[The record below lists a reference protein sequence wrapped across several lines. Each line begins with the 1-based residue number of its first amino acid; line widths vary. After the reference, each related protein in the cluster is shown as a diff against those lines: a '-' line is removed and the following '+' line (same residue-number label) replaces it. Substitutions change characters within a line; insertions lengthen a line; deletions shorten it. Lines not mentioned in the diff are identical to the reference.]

1 MSILVF
7 DIESV
12 PDYESGRK
20 IHKLSDDLSD
30 KDVVKAMQHLQFQKS
45 GSEFMPLHLQKI
57 VAISVVFEKHD
68 QLKVWSL
75 GNKDS
80 DEKEIIQR
88 FFEGLEQ
95 HTPTLVSWNGG
106 GFDLPVINYRA
117 LLHGVQAPRYWE
129 TGDDDSSFRY
139 NNYISRF
146 HWRHTDLM
154 DVLANY
160 QPRAGAKLDQI
171 ATMLGFPGKL
181 GMDGGLVWEKFQ
193 QGAIDEI
200 RNYCETDVLNTYL
213 VYLQFEMIRG
223 RCSRGLLVQK
233 MERVKDMLR
242 ESGEGHLEEFLDA
255 SIDALL
261 QAHPYQMPQFDVMT
275 VENQLVVKEKH

>member
-12 PDYESGRK
+12 PDYEAGRK
-20 IHKLSDDLSD
+20 IHKLTDDLSD
-30 KDVVKAMQHLQFQKS
+30 KDVVKAMQHLQLQKS

-57 VAISVVFEKHD
+57 VAISVVFEKGD

-75 GNKDS
+75 GNVDS

-88 FFEGLEQ
+88 FYEGIEQ

-106 GFDLPVINYRA
+106 GFDLPVLNYRS

-171 ATMLGFPGKL
+171 ATMLGFPGKF
-181 GMDGGLVWEKFQ
+181 GMDGSLVWDKFQ
-193 QGAIDEI
+193 EGAINEI

-223 RCSRGLLVQK
+223 RCSRGLLEQK
-233 MERVKDMLR
+233 IERVKQLLR
-242 ESGEGHLEEFLDA
+242 DSKEGHLLEFL
-255 SIDALL
+255 
-261 QAHPYQMPQFDVMT
+261 QVW
-275 VENQLVVKEKH
+275 EEG

>member
-12 PDYESGRK
+12 PDYEAGRK
-20 IHKLSDDLSD
+20 IHKLTDDLSD

-57 VAISVVFEKHD
+57 VAISVLFEKGD
-68 QLKVWSL
+68 TIKVWSL

-80 DEKEIIQR
+80 SEKEIIQR
-88 FFEGLEQ
+88 FFEGIEQ

-106 GFDLPVINYRA
+106 GFDLPVLNYRS
-117 LLHGVQAPRYWE
+117 LLHGIQAPRYWE
-129 TGDDDSSFRY
+129 TGDDDTSFRY

-154 DVLANY
+154 DVLANF

-171 ATMLGFPGKL
+171 ATMLGYPGKF
-181 GMDGGLVWEKFQ
+181 GMDGSLVWEKFQ
-193 QGAIDEI
+193 EGAIDEI

-213 VYLQFEMIRG
+213 VFLQFEMIRG
-223 RCSRGLLVQK
+223 HCSRGLLEQK
-233 MERVKDMLR
+233 LERVKQLLR
-242 ESGEGHLEEFLDA
+242 ESEEDHLLEFL
-255 SIDALL
+255 
-261 QAHPYQMPQFDVMT
+261 QVW
-275 VENQLVVKEKH
+275 EEG

>member
-12 PDYESGRK
+12 PDYEAGRK
-20 IHKLSDDLSD
+20 IHKLMPDLSD
-30 KDVVKAMQHLQFQKS
+30 QDVVKAMQHLQFQKS

-57 VAISVVFEKHD
+57 VAISVVFEKGD

-75 GNKDS
+75 GHADA

-88 FFEGLEQ
+88 FFEGIEQ

-106 GFDLPVINYRA
+106 GFDLPVLHYRA
-117 LLHGVQAPRYWE
+117 LLHGVPAPRYWE
-129 TGDDDSSFRY
+129 TGDDDNSFRY

-160 QPRAGAKLDQI
+160 QPRGGAKLDQI
-171 ATMLGFPGKL
+171 ATMLGLPGKL
-181 GMDGGLVWEKFQ
+181 GMDGSLVWEKYQ
-193 QGAIDEI
+193 QGAMDDI
-200 RNYCETDVLNTYL
+200 RHYCETDVLNTYL
-213 VYLQFEMIRG
+213 VFLQFEMIRG
-223 RCSRGLLVQK
+223 RCSRELLAQK
-233 MERVKDMLR
+233 QARVKQLLSDSQR
-242 ESGEGHLEEFLDA
+242 DHLLEFLRA
-255 SIDALL
+255 W
-261 QAHPYQMPQFDVMT
+261 
-275 VENQLVVKEKH
+275 EEG

>member
-12 PDYESGRK
+12 PDFEAGRK
-20 IHKLSDDLSD
+20 IHKLTDDLSD

-57 VAISVVFEKHD
+57 VAISVLFENRD

-80 DEKEIIQR
+80 DESEIIQR
-88 FFEGLEQ
+88 FYEGVEQ

-106 GFDLPVINYRA
+106 GFDLPVLNYRS
-117 LLHGVQAPRYWE
+117 LLHGIQAPRYWE
-129 TGDDDSSFRY
+129 TGEDDSSFRY

-146 HWRHTDLM
+146 HSRHTDLM

-171 ATMLGFPGKL
+171 ATMLGFPGKF
-181 GMDGGLVWEKFQ
+181 GMDGSLVWEKFQ
-193 QGAIDEI
+193 EGAIDEI

-213 VYLQFEMIRG
+213 VYLQFDMIRG
-223 RCSRGLLVQK
+223 RCSRGLLEQK
-233 MERVKDMLR
+233 LERVKQLLR
-242 ESGEGHLEEFLDA
+242 DSGESHLEEFL
-255 SIDALL
+255 
-261 QAHPYQMPQFDVMT
+261 QVW
-275 VENQLVVKEKH
+275 EEG

>member
-57 VAISVVFEKHD
+57 VAISVVFEKYD

-88 FFEGLEQ
+88 FFEGIEQ

-106 GFDLPVINYRA
+106 GFDLPVLNYRS
-117 LLHGVQAPRYWE
+117 LIHSVQAPRYWE
-129 TGDDDSSFRY
+129 TGDDDTSFRY

-154 DVLANY
+154 DVLANF

-171 ATMLGFPGKL
+171 ATMLGFPGKF
-181 GMDGGLVWEKFQ
+181 GMDGSLVWDKFQ
-193 QGAIDEI
+193 QGEIEEI

-223 RCSRGLLVQK
+223 RCSRGLLAQK
-233 MERVKDMLR
+233 IERVKDLLR
-242 ESGEGHLEEFLDA
+242 ESGESHLEEFLEVWEQ
-255 SIDALL
+255 I
-261 QAHPYQMPQFDVMT
+261 
-275 VENQLVVKEKH
+275 

>member
-12 PDYESGRK
+12 PDYEAGRK

-57 VAISVVFEKHD
+57 VAISVLFEKGD
-68 QLKVWSL
+68 TLKVWSL
-75 GNKDS
+75 GNVQS
-80 DEKEIIQR
+80 NEKEIIQR
-88 FFEGLEQ
+88 FYEGVDQ

-106 GFDLPVINYRA
+106 GFDLPVLNYRS
-117 LLHGVQAPRYWE
+117 LLHGIQAPRYWE

-171 ATMLGFPGKL
+171 ATMLGFPGKF
-181 GMDGGLVWEKFQ
+181 GMDGSLVWEKFQ
-193 QGAIDEI
+193 EGAIEEI

-213 VYLQFEMIRG
+213 VFLQFEMIRG
-223 RCSRGLLVQK
+223 RCSRGLLEQK
-233 MERVKDMLR
+233 LERVKQLLR
-242 ESGEGHLEEFLDA
+242 DSEEDHLLEFL
-255 SIDALL
+255 
-261 QAHPYQMPQFDVMT
+261 QVW
-275 VENQLVVKEKH
+275 EEG

>member
-12 PDYESGRK
+12 PDYEAGRK
-20 IHKLSDDLSD
+20 IHKLTDDLSD

-57 VAISVVFEKHD
+57 VAISVLFENRD

-80 DEKEIIQR
+80 DEEEIIKR
-88 FFEGLEQ
+88 FFEGIEQ

-106 GFDLPVINYRA
+106 GFDLPVLNYRS
-117 LLHGVQAPRYWE
+117 LVHGVQAPRYWE

-154 DVLANY
+154 DVLANF

-171 ATMLGFPGKL
+171 ATMLGFPGKF
-181 GMDGGLVWEKFQ
+181 GMDGSQVWDKFQ
-193 QGAIDEI
+193 EGAIDEI

-223 RCSRGLLVQK
+223 RCSRGLLEQK
-233 MERVKDMLR
+233 LERVKQLLR
-242 ESGEGHLEEFLDA
+242 DSGESHLEEFLQVWEA
-255 SIDALL
+255 G
-261 QAHPYQMPQFDVMT
+261 
-275 VENQLVVKEKH
+275 E